1 MDSVPQVFGAHKYY
15 IMAQKQTRT
24 GAIRIRDYS
33 EPLQSQRETTS
44 YGERLMH
51 VASFDNDPM
60 PLAYDVAKYENE
72 MIKTWR
78 DMAKNPYIDFAIDDI
93 VNEMLANDDT
103 TTYPLDIDLTDT
115 EFSDN
120 IKTKIHDEFFNI
132 QKLLQFNKKS
142 YTLLRDWYIDGR
154 AYFFV
159 EFSKNGK
166 EIVKITPL
174 DPVRTKKL
182 MDKDGNTTYIYQ
194 DIDLTNNLF
203 EISEAQMIEVYSGL
217 MDDKH
222 QIWVSYLNKAFVPL
236 NQVNSI
242 EDALIIYRLTRAP
255 ERRVFYIDVG
265 ELPKSKAEQ
274 YMREIINNYR
284 NRMEYDSATGTIK
297 EKVRHMS
304 MCEDIWL
311 ARRDGSGGTEVSTL
325 QGGTN
330 LGETSDLDYFVRKLF
345 RALNIPYSRWNDLD
359 GAANVLGRTTEISR
373 DEVKY
378 NKFIVRLRQQYD
390 NLFYSLLRAQLDLK
404 KIVSHDELDEEK
416 ENIQILW
423 NSDNMFSTFK
433 LFDVLNEKSE
443 LLEKYTPLIGKFV
456 SIEWVQKTILRQ
468 TDEEIKDIEKQIKK
482 EKKKIKLFN
491 PDLAGD
497 DEEPEEPKEEPEE
510 EEEEPKEEPEEEPT
524 KWDERGEEQKSKEE
538 ENDNE

>member
-1 MDSVPQVFGAHKYY
+1 
-15 IMAQKQTRT
+15 MAQKQTRT

-51 VASFDNDPM
+51 VASFDNDPS
-60 PLAYDVAKYENE
+60 PLAYNVAKYENE

-78 DMAKNPYIDFAIDDI
+78 DMARNPYIDFAIDDI
-93 VNEMLANDDT
+93 VNEMLANDENT
-103 TTYPLDIDLTDT
+103 MFPLDIDLTDT

-120 IKTKIHDEFFNI
+120 IKAKIHDEFFNI
-132 QKLLQFNKKS
+132 QKLLRFNKKS

-154 AYFFV
+154 SYFFV

-166 EIVKITPL
+166 EIAKVTPL
-174 DPVRTKKL
+174 DPVRTKK
-182 MDKDGNTTYIYQ
+182 MVNEDGSTTYIYQ

-330 LGETSDLDYFVRKLF
+330 LGETADLDYFVRKLF
-345 RALNIPYSRWNDLD
+345 RALNIPYSRWNDLE

-378 NKFIVRLRQQYD
+378 NKFIVRLRQQFD
-390 NLFYSLLRAQLDLK
+390 NLFYSLLRAQLNLK
-404 KIVSHDELDEEK
+404 KIVSQDELDEEK
-416 ENIQILW
+416 ENIQIRW

-433 LFDVLNEKSE
+433 LFDILNEKSD
-443 LLEKYTPLIGKFV
+443 LLDKYAPLIGKFV

-468 TDEEIKDIEKQIKK
+468 TDEEIKDIQKQIKK
-482 EKKKIKLFN
+482 EKKKIKMFN
-491 PDLAGD
+491 PDFME
-497 DEEPEEPKEEPEE
+497 DEEDEEETPDSEEETPDSGDSTKRNEQEEEQEKQSAEE
-510 EEEEPKEEPEEEPT
+510 EE
-524 KWDERGEEQKSKEE
+524 Q
-538 ENDNE
+538 